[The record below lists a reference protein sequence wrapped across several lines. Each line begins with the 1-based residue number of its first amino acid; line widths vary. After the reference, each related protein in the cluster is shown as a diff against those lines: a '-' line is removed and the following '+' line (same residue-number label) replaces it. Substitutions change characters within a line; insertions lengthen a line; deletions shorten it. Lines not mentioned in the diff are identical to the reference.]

1 MESLSRL
8 GSLCQGTFRQLVR
21 LLLCTQLPGGGQ
33 GSGPHFFRPGVGS
46 VSLIGHTGQFLLQ
59 LLDPRHQR
67 SDLPLSRGRLSLPVV
82 TAKTE
87 ILRLRAPRRQKLVGV
102 GEQLPLTIE
111 LVPDAPLPPKEQR
124 LPERPGLELLDR
136 QNTS

>member
-1 MESLSRL
+1 
-8 GSLCQGTFRQLVR
+8 VR
-21 LLLCTQLPGGGQ
+21 PLLRTQLPGGGY
-33 GSGPHFFRPGVGS
+33 GGGPRFFRPGVGG
-46 VSLIGHTGQFLLQ
+46 VSLVDHTGQFLLQ
-59 LLDPRHQR
+59 LLDPCRQR
-67 SDLPLSRGRLSLPVV
+67 GDPPLSRGRLSLPVV

-102 GEQLPLTIE
+102 GEQLPLPTE

-124 LPERPGLELLDR
+124 LPKGPGLELLDR